1 MRLNG
6 LGRLGVAF
14 AILGIALLGTL
25 LYVPDSSSSSGIVM
39 DAKAI
44 LDSGFTKFLLY
55 MVAVVAVVAGIVFW
69 AASGSKGS
77 FS

>member
-6 LGRLGVAF
+6 LGRLGAAL
-14 AILGIALLGTL
+14 AILGIALLGIL
-25 LYVPDSSSSSGIVM
+25 LYVPDSGSASGMLM

-44 LDSGFTKFLLY
+44 LDSAFTKFLSY
-55 MVAVVAVVAGIVFW
+55 MVAVVAVVTGIIFW

-77 FS
+77 FR